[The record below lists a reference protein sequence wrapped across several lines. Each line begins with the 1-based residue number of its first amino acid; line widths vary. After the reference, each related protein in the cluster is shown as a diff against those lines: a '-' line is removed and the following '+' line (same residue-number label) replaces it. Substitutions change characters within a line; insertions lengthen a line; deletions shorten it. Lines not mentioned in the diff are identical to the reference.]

1 MRVFSH
7 YEKVFLQVGVNI
19 IGIPEFVV
27 HEVMWYKDVDVAVKP
42 FIKKES
48 INYNTDQ
55 RRVQKFSSTRPNRKK
70 DKL

>member
-1 MRVFSH
+1 MKVFSH
-7 YEKVFLQVGVNI
+7 YEEVYFQIGVSV

-27 HEVMWYKDVDVAVKP
+27 HEIMWYKDVDVVVKP
-42 FIKKES
+42 FIKRES
-48 INYNTDQ
+48 TNYKTDQ

>member
-7 YEKVFLQVGVNI
+7 YEEVFIQVGVNV

-27 HEVMWYKDVDVAVKP
+27 HKIMWYKDVDIVVKP

-48 INYNTDQ
+48 INYKINQ
-55 RRVQKFSSTRPNRKK
+55 GRVQKFSSTRPNRKK